1 MEFQGALVVLCRADK
16 QMYNRFFNKCF
27 TQKPPINPMKTLFF
41 SLILSIASLVAMAQN
56 PIDGNWKGSRETP
69 NGTFEVNY
77 TFKVEGDKLTGTWKT
92 QFGEA
97 KIEEG
102 KVEGK
107 KISYSISFND
117 RKMSYT
123 GELVSEK
130 ELVVKSERGE
140 MKLAKQ

>member
-1 MEFQGALVVLCRADK
+1 
-16 QMYNRFFNKCF
+16 
-27 TQKPPINPMKTLFF
+27 MKTLFF

-97 KIEEG
+97 TIEEG

>member
-1 MEFQGALVVLCRADK
+1 
-16 QMYNRFFNKCF
+16 
-27 TQKPPINPMKTLFF
+27 MKTLFF
-41 SLILSIASLVAMAQN
+41 SLILSIASFVAMAQN

-107 KISYSISFND
+107 KNLLFHLIQRPQN
-117 RKMSYT
+117 
-123 GELVSEK
+123 ELHRRV
-130 ELVVKSERGE
+130 GF
-140 MKLAKQ
+140 